1 MTCCKYVIKLGNHG
15 SKDDILGDFSKSNLP
30 DDIRQILDDN
40 MHPNDRVVVLEPFQ
54 RLTVVASVPTFPIDV
69 FPYDYIALMK
79 YNKVKNLKDLINR
92 KKNISLTEIDEAR
105 TYLKMRTN
113 DDFFGKDVYKW
124 NAPKTFVD
132 FNGEPHKNK
141 AIPYIKSWKEKG
153 NFEEVDFS
161 TKPDDQEEEE
171 DDDDEN
177 QGKEEIMFDELNDI
191 GVTKKINLLY
201 APLMV
206 KPGVYTVRL
215 ALDSLELNASDTT
228 RGADHSKKIALSEK
242 GYYYNRS
249 LKVDYEVSGDALETI
264 DSNIV
269 GTKIFME
276 HFSPAYKKFLDI
288 SESEA
293 IISRDFKKFKKVQ
306 NSQKSLRL
314 KDDNAEKA
322 AKDAGVQTAA
332 TTVEEKSDAVEQ
344 PVRV

>member
-1 MTCCKYVIKLGNHG
+1 MA
-15 SKDDILGDFSKSNLP
+15 DFSKSNLP
-30 DDIRQILDDN
+30 EEFRKILDYD

-54 RLTVVASVPTFPIDV
+54 RLTVVASVPTFAFDIY
-69 FPYDYIALMK
+69 PYDYIALMK
-79 YNKVKNLKDLINR
+79 YNKVKNLEDLVKR

-132 FNGEPHKNK
+132 FNGVQHKSK
-141 AIPYIKSWKEKG
+141 EIPYIKSWKDK
-153 NFEEVDFS
+153 NFEVVDFN
-161 TKPDDQEEEE
+161 TKPDELDDD

-177 QGKEEIMFDELNDI
+177 QGKEEVVFDELQDV
-191 GVTKKINLLY
+191 GVTKKVNLLY

-215 ALDSLELNASDTT
+215 AVDSLELNESDMT

-249 LKVDYEVSGDALETI
+249 LKVDFEVSGDALETI
-264 DSNIV
+264 GKDVTGVEIF
-269 GTKIFME
+269 TKY
-276 HFSPAYKKFLDI
+276 FSPAYKRFLDI

-293 IISRDFKKFKKVQ
+293 IISRDFKKFKKIQ
-306 NSQKSLRL
+306 SSQASLR
-314 KDDNAEKA
+314 K
-322 AKDAGVQTAA
+322 KDAEITEANGPAAAAAAGATAE
-332 TTVEEKSDAVEQ
+332 EEKNNDADEQ
-344 PVRV
+344 PVIV